1 LPFSIN
7 FSGIHANKVSRNTLV
22 TSTFNIQW
30 RAFNALN
37 LAQLYSILKLRQ
49 DVFVLEQRSFYAD
62 VDDGDQTSWHLCA
75 YNDNTLVGYTRLR
88 PLEPQGY
95 KIERVV
101 CAKAYRGLG
110 LGHKLM
116 QASLKKIS
124 SLAAG
129 CEVTLSAQTEAL
141 AFYQAYG
148 FVAQGRAYDDG
159 GIEHRDMSLTLP
171 KPGL

>member
-1 LPFSIN
+1 
-7 FSGIHANKVSRNTLV
+7 V
-22 TSTFNIQW
+22 TSAFNIQW
-30 RAFNALN
+30 RVFSTLN
-37 LAQLYSILKLRQ
+37 LAQLYAILKLRQ
-49 DVFVLEQRSFYAD
+49 DVFVLEQRSIYED

-75 YNDNTLVGYTRLR
+75 WDADQLVGYTRLR
-88 PLEPQGY
+88 ALEQDGY

-101 CAKAYRGLG
+101 CAKAYRGRG

-159 GIEHRDMSLTLP
+159 GIEHMDMSLLLP
-171 KPGL
+171 KPG